1 MTHSRARAT
10 RRAALRKA
18 AERGFEA
25 ADRRLPVAVGG
36 KALIRKV
43 FPEHWSFL
51 LGELALYS
59 FLVLLLTGV
68 YLTLFFDAD
77 MTQIRYEGAY
87 RPLRGQPMSAAYAS
101 TLKISF
107 EVRGGLLV
115 RQVHHWAALVF
126 VSAIGVHMLRIFFT
140 GAFRKPR
147 DINWIVGLTLFVLA
161 LAEGFSG
168 YSLPDDLLSGT
179 GLRIAEGIML
189 SIPVVGT
196 YIVMFVFGGQYPG
209 HEIIDRLY
217 PLHILLIPGLLLA
230 LVVLHLLLVVVLQHT
245 HWSGPGRT
253 NKNVVGHALMP
264 QFAARSSGLFF
275 MVAGVLGIL
284 GAVAQINPVWNYGPY
299 NPSQV
304 STAAQPDWYVG
315 FLEGSLRLMPPF
327 ETTLFGHTLMWNV
340 LVPAVI
346 LPALLF
352 LVLYAYPLF
361 EQWITGGEETPHV
374 CDRPRNRPVRTALGV
389 AGITFYGVLLLA
401 GGNDVLA
408 FTFDISLNRLTWA
421 FRVALVVGPPLA
433 FVLTKR
439 LCLALQNR
447 DAQRV
452 TEGEETSHVRQ
463 SVEGTFSADHE
474 PLPQAETFRLTAQR
488 FPHPVETDP
497 SAGRSARLRAALSRW
512 YYQDSPARQWRAVP
526 HHRRRAQT
534 AVSGLRAEQREGRT
548 VSDRS
553 ARTGKRSRTLRR
565 R

>member
-1 MTHSRARAT
+1 MRHSRARAA

-25 ADRRLPVAVGG
+25 ADQRLPVAAGG
-36 KALIRKV
+36 KVLLRKA

-77 MTQIRYEGAY
+77 MTQIRYQGAY
-87 RPLRGQPMSAAYAS
+87 RPLRGQPMSVAYAS
-101 TLKISF
+101 TLEISF

-115 RQVHHWAALVF
+115 RQIHHWAALIF

-147 DINWIVGLTLFVLA
+147 DINWVIGLTLFVLA

-196 YIVMFVFGGQYPG
+196 YLTLFAFGGEYPG

-230 LVVLHLLLVVVLQHT
+230 LVVVHLILVVVLQHT

-253 NKNVVGHALMP
+253 NRNVVGHAMVP
-264 QFAARSSGLFF
+264 QFAARSTGLFF
-275 MVAGVLGIL
+275 MVAGVLGLL
-284 GAVAQINPVWNYGPY
+284 GALAQINPVWNYGPY
-299 NPSQV
+299 SPGQV

-352 LVLYAYPLF
+352 LVLYAYPFF
-361 EQWITGGEETPHV
+361 ERWITGGDETPHV

-389 AGITFYGVLLLA
+389 AGITFYGILLLA

-408 FTFDISLNRLTWA
+408 FTFDVSLNGLTWA
-421 FRVALVVGPPLA
+421 FRVLLVVGPPLA
-433 FVLTKR
+433 FLLTKR
-439 LCLALQNR
+439 LCLALQQR
-447 DAQRV
+447 DAERV
-452 TEGEETSHVRQ
+452 IEGEETSHVRQ

-474 PLPQAETFRLTAQR
+474 PLPQSEKFRLAAQR
-488 FPHPVETDP
+488 FPRPLDGEAAA
-497 SAGRSARLRAALSRW
+497 SRAARLRAALSRW
-512 YYQDSPARQWRAVP
+512 YYQDSPARQWRTIG
-526 HHRRRAQT
+526 HQRDRAQS
-534 AVSGLRAEQREGRT
+534 AVSGLRAEQREDRA
-548 VSDRS
+548 VSGRS
-553 ARTGKRSRTLRR
+553 ARTGKRTRTLRR

>member
-1 MTHSRARAT
+1 MTHSRARAA

-25 ADRRLPVAVGG
+25 AEQRLPVAAGG
-36 KALIRKV
+36 KALLRKA

-59 FLVLLLTGV
+59 FVVLLLTGV
-68 YLTLFFDAD
+68 YLTLFFDAN
-77 MTQIRYEGAY
+77 MTEIRYHGAY
-87 RPLRGQPMSAAYAS
+87 RPLRGELMSAAYAS

-115 RQVHHWAALVF
+115 RQVHHWAALIF
-126 VSAIGVHMLRIFFT
+126 VGAIGLHMLRIFFT

-147 DINWIVGLTLFVLA
+147 DVNWVIGLTLFVLA

-196 YIVMFVFGGQYPG
+196 YIALFVFGGQYPG

-217 PLHILLIPGLLLA
+217 PLHILLIPGLLVGLI
-230 LVVLHLLLVVVLQHT
+230 VVHLILVVVLKHT

-253 NKNVVGHALMP
+253 DKNVVGHAMVP
-264 QFAARSSGLFF
+264 QFAARSTGLFF
-275 MVAGVLGIL
+275 MVAGVLALL

-299 NPSQV
+299 KTHQV

-327 ETTLFGHTLMWNV
+327 ETTLFGHTVMWNV

-352 LVLYAYPLF
+352 LVLYMYPFF
-361 EQWITGGEETPHV
+361 ERWITGGDETPHV

-389 AGITFYGVLLLA
+389 AGITFYGVLLMA

-408 FTFDISLNRLTWA
+408 FTFDISLNGLTWA
-421 FRVALVVGPPLA
+421 FRALLVVGPPLA
-433 FVLTKR
+433 YLLTKR
-439 LCLALQNR
+439 LCLSLQQR
-447 DAQRV
+447 DAERV
-452 TEGEETSHVRQ
+452 IEGEETSHVRQ

-474 PLPQAETFRLTAQR
+474 PLPQGEKFRLAAQR
-488 FPHPVETDP
+488 FPPPLEVDAAASRP
-497 SAGRSARLRAALSRW
+497 ARLRAALSRW
-512 YYQDSPARQWRAVP
+512 YYADSPARQWRTID
-526 HHRRRAQT
+526 HQRQRAQT
-534 AVSGLRAEQREGRT
+534 AVSGLRAEQREGRS

>member
-1 MTHSRARAT
+1 MTHSRARAA

-25 ADRRLPVAVGG
+25 AEQRLPVAAGG
-36 KALIRKV
+36 KALLRKA

-59 FLVLLLTGV
+59 FVVLLLTGV
-68 YLTLFFDAD
+68 YLTLFFDAN
-77 MTQIRYEGAY
+77 MTEIRYHGAY
-87 RPLRGQPMSAAYAS
+87 RPLRGELMSAAYAS

-115 RQVHHWAALVF
+115 RQVHHWAALIF
-126 VSAIGVHMLRIFFT
+126 VGAIGLHMLRIFFT

-147 DINWIVGLTLFVLA
+147 DVNWVIGLTLFVLA

-196 YIVMFVFGGQYPG
+196 YIALFVFGGQYPG

-217 PLHILLIPGLLLA
+217 PLHILLIPGLLVGLI
-230 LVVLHLLLVVVLQHT
+230 VVHLILVVVLKHT

-253 NKNVVGHALMP
+253 DKNVVGHAMVP
-264 QFAARSSGLFF
+264 QFAARSTGLFF
-275 MVAGVLGIL
+275 MVAGVLALL

-299 NPSQV
+299 KTHQV

-327 ETTLFGHTLMWNV
+327 ETTLFGHTVMWNV

-352 LVLYAYPLF
+352 LVLYMYPFF
-361 EQWITGGEETPHV
+361 ERWITGGDETPHV

-389 AGITFYGVLLLA
+389 AGITFYGVLLMA

-408 FTFDISLNRLTWA
+408 FTFDISLNGLTWA
-421 FRVALVVGPPLA
+421 FRALLVVGPPLA
-433 FVLTKR
+433 YLLTKR
-439 LCLALQNR
+439 LCLSLQQR
-447 DAQRV
+447 DAERV
-452 TEGEETSHVRQ
+452 IEGEETSHVRQ
-463 SVEGTFSADHE
+463 SVEGTLSADHE
-474 PLPQAETFRLTAQR
+474 PLPQGEKFRLAAQR
-488 FPHPVETDP
+488 FPPPLEVDAVASRP
-497 SAGRSARLRAALSRW
+497 ARLRAALSRW
-512 YYQDSPARQWRAVP
+512 YYADSPARQWRTID
-526 HHRRRAQT
+526 HQRQRAQT
-534 AVSGLRAEQREGRT
+534 AVSGLRAEQREGRS

>member
-1 MTHSRARAT
+1 MTHSRARAA

-25 ADRRLPVAVGG
+25 AEQRLPVAAGG
-36 KALIRKV
+36 KALLRKA

-59 FLVLLLTGV
+59 FVVLLLTGV
-68 YLTLFFDAD
+68 YLTLFFDAN
-77 MTQIRYEGAY
+77 MTEIRYHGAY
-87 RPLRGQPMSAAYAS
+87 RPLRGELMSAAYAS

-115 RQVHHWAALVF
+115 RQVHHWAALIF
-126 VSAIGVHMLRIFFT
+126 VGAIGLHMLRIFFT

-147 DINWIVGLTLFVLA
+147 DVNWVIGLTLFVLA

-196 YIVMFVFGGQYPG
+196 YIALFVFGGQYPG

-217 PLHILLIPGLLLA
+217 PLHILLIPGLLVGLI
-230 LVVLHLLLVVVLQHT
+230 VVHLILVVVLKHT

-253 NKNVVGHALMP
+253 DKNVVGHAMVP
-264 QFAARSSGLFF
+264 QFAARSTGLFF
-275 MVAGVLGIL
+275 MVAGVLALL

-299 NPSQV
+299 KTHQV

-327 ETTLFGHTLMWNV
+327 ETTLFGHTVMWNV

-352 LVLYAYPLF
+352 LVLYMYPFF
-361 EQWITGGEETPHV
+361 ERWITGGDETPHV

-389 AGITFYGVLLLA
+389 AGITFYGVLLMA

-408 FTFDISLNRLTWA
+408 FTFDISLNGLTWA
-421 FRVALVVGPPLA
+421 FRTLLVVGPPLA
-433 FVLTKR
+433 YLLTKR
-439 LCLALQNR
+439 LCLSLQQR
-447 DAQRV
+447 DAERV
-452 TEGEETSHVRQ
+452 IEGEETSHVRQ

-474 PLPQAETFRLTAQR
+474 PLPQGEKFRLAAQR
-488 FPHPVETDP
+488 FPPPLEVDAVASRP
-497 SAGRSARLRAALSRW
+497 ARLRAALSRW
-512 YYQDSPARQWRAVP
+512 YYADSPARQWRTID
-526 HHRRRAQT
+526 HQRERAQT
-534 AVSGLRAEQREGRT
+534 AVSGLRAEQREGRS